1 MASHPDAGALGVKML
16 DGSGKFLKESKR
28 AFPSPLISLYK
39 LTGLARLFPRSA
51 VFARYHLGHLDESKD
66 HPVDVLAGAFML
78 VRRAQLEATGG
89 FDELFFMYGE
99 DVDLSYRLQ
108 QQPLPD
114 GSGHYRNYYY
124 SGTSIVHFKGE
135 STRKASMNYVRM
147 FYSAMSLFVKKH
159 YGGANAGVF
168 NFFIHLAIWARAAL
182 SALGRFIRAFGLPL
196 IDAGLILLSFWLMK
210 EIWAEYV
217 KPDVRYETRLLW
229 IAFPAFSV
237 VYLLSAYYAGLYD
250 RWYRRVELIQSTLVA
265 TVVVLAAYALL
276 PEHYRFSRGMILF
289 GALLAFIFIGLL
301 RRILVYTRVLSRHRQ
316 HQEPASTLV
325 AASEKEF
332 QELKQLLAEAD
343 LEHKLLGYIA
353 VGDNNSKALGQWPNI
368 AAVRRSIPFTELILV
383 TGRLSYA
390 EAIAALPQLPRK
402 LRIKWHH
409 AGTRSI
415 VGSDSKDSSGESLSK
430 ENGFRLADP
439 HYRRLKR
446 LMDVLMAILGILLWP
461 IWILLVKKPLGL
473 LRNSFQVLTGTKTWM
488 GYADAQEGLPALRP
502 AVLGNNGLS
511 KKENQ
516 ALPAESLQMLDYW
529 YAREYSVRQDLAR
542 LRYCWRKLG
551 E

>member
-1 MASHPDAGALGVKML
+1 
-16 DGSGKFLKESKR
+16 
-28 AFPSPLISLYK
+28 
-39 LTGLARLFPRSA
+39 
-51 VFARYHLGHLDESKD
+51 
-66 HPVDVLAGAFML
+66 
-78 VRRAQLEATGG
+78 
-89 FDELFFMYGE
+89 
-99 DVDLSYRLQ
+99 
-108 QQPLPD
+108 
-114 GSGHYRNYYY
+114 
-124 SGTSIVHFKGE
+124 
-135 STRKASMNYVRM
+135 
-147 FYSAMSLFVKKH
+147 
-159 YGGANAGVF
+159 
-168 NFFIHLAIWARAAL
+168 
-182 SALGRFIRAFGLPL
+182 
-196 IDAGLILLSFWLMK
+196 
-210 EIWAEYV
+210 
-217 KPDVRYETRLLW
+217 
-229 IAFPAFSV
+229 
-237 VYLLSAYYAGLYD
+237 
-250 RWYRRVELIQSTLVA
+250 
-265 TVVVLAAYALL
+265 
-276 PEHYRFSRGMILF
+276 
-289 GALLAFIFIGLL
+289 
-301 RRILVYTRVLSRHRQ
+301 VYTGVLSRHRQ

-332 QELKQLLAEAD
+332 QEVKQLLAEAD

-390 EAIAALPQLPRK
+390 EAIAALPQFPRK
-402 LRIKWHH
+402 LRVKWHH

-461 IWILLVKKPLGL
+461 IWLLLVKKPLGL

-516 ALPAESLQMLDYW
+516 ALPSESLQMLDYW
-529 YAREYSVRQDLAR
+529 YARDYSVRQDLTR
-542 LRYCWRKLG
+542 LRHCWRKLG